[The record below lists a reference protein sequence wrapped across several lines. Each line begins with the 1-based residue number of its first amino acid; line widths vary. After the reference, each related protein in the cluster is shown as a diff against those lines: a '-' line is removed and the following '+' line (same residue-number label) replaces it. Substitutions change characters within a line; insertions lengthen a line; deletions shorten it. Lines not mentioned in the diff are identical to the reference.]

1 MQMPE
6 VLLAMRQ
13 ASRLKR
19 VQLLRVLERLL
30 SSWG

>member
-19 VQLLRVLERLL
+19 VQLQRVAERLV
-30 SSWG
+30 SS